1 VQDKNPKTQ
10 TATLAKKRNRFVGFF
25 VSIWAELKKVT
36 WPSRQ
41 ESIRLSLMVL
51 ALCVA
56 IGVVLGLLDWGFSS
70 LFNQVLVKP

>member
-1 VQDKNPKTQ
+1 VQDKSLKTQ
-10 TATLAKKRNRFVGFF
+10 TSAVGKKRNRFAGFF

-41 ESIRLSLMVL
+41 EAVRLSLMVL